1 MGLMKRYLME
11 RIAEYA
17 RKSGLTEEEIYD
29 DTKYALAVEYASEC
43 LKECVSKNEPDAQL
57 VQPPY

>member
-1 MGLMKRYLME
+1 MSLMKRYLME

-17 RKSGLTEEEIYD
+17 FRSGLTEEEIYSD

-43 LKECVSKNEPDAQL
+43 LKEGIPKNEPDA
-57 VQPPY
+57 

>member
-17 RKSGLTEEEIYD
+17 IKTGLTEEEIYSD
-29 DTKYALAVEYASEC
+29 AKYAEAIEYASEC
-43 LKECVSKNEPDAQL
+43 LDKSLRWSANDNADVR
-57 VQPPY
+57 